1 MRRTVLCALL
11 ALLLLT
17 TVVQAAALP
26 AALENALPDGLLE
39 ATAGGD
45 ALSGGVEWLWATAR
59 DALGG
64 ILRGSVR
71 NAALL
76 TLAALICG
84 AAEGLADG
92 AGETAA
98 RYVPY
103 CGVLAIAALT
113 TGDLRALI
121 GLGAETVDE
130 LGTLSRLLLPTLSAA
145 MAAGGLVSTASVWQV
160 TTLMACDLLSA
171 AVSRLLLPMVYCYIA
186 AAAAGAVLGEGRLDL
201 LADGLKKLVSG
212 ALKLAVVAFTGYLA
226 VAGVLTGAADRTAVK
241 AAKVVISGAIPV
253 VGGVL
258 SDAAE
263 SVLGAAGTLRGTVG
277 VLGVLAI
284 GAVCLTPLLRLGV
297 QFLLYKL
304 AAFASGLMGTKALGD
319 FLDRL
324 GEAFALVFAMTA
336 ACALVLLVAMLVAAT
351 MVVG

>member
-1 MRRTVLCALL
+1 MRRTILCAAL

-17 TVVQAAALP
+17 TAAYAAELP
-26 AALENALPDGLLE
+26 AALESALPDGLLE
-39 ATAGGD
+39 ATEGGD
-45 ALSGGVEWLWATAR
+45 ALGGGIEWLLEAAR
-59 DALGG
+59 NALGD
-64 ILRGSVR
+64 ILRGGVR

-76 TLAALICG
+76 TLSALICG

-92 AGETAA
+92 VGETAA

-103 CGVLAIAALT
+103 CGVLAIATLA

-121 GLGAETVDE
+121 GLGAQTVDE
-130 LGTLSRLLLPTLSAA
+130 LGTLSKLLLPTLSAA

-160 TTLMACDLLSA
+160 TTLMACDALSA
-171 AVSRLLLPMVYCYIA
+171 AVSRLLLPLVYCYIA
-186 AAAAGAVLGEGRLDL
+186 AAAAGAVLGESRLDL
-201 LADGLKKLVSG
+201 LADGLKKLVSAG
-212 ALKLAVVAFTGYLA
+212 LKLAVIAFTGYLA
-226 VAGVLTGAADRTAVK
+226 VAGVLTGTADRTAVK

-277 VLGVLAI
+277 VLGIFAI

-297 QFLLYKL
+297 HFLLYKL
-304 AAFASGLMGTKALGD
+304 AAFASGLAGTKALGD

-336 ACALVLLVAMLVAAT
+336 ACALILLVALLVATA
-351 MVVG
+351 MVTG

>member
-39 ATAGGD
+39 ATAGGS

-201 LADGLKKLVSG
+201 LADGLKKLLPLRLTSWKSG
-212 ALKLAVVAFTGYLA
+212 DRIVPFGKQHPVLLKKLFAD
-226 VAGVLTGAADRTAVK
+226 AGIGTAERSSYPVIRGSDGTILWAA
-241 AAKVVISGAIPV
+241 
-253 VGGVL
+253 
-258 SDAAE
+258 
-263 SVLGAAGTLRGTVG
+263 
-277 VLGVLAI
+277 
-284 GAVCLTPLLRLGV
+284 LLRNGNIATVTEKTGEVL
-297 QFLLYKL
+297 
-304 AAFASGLMGTKALGD
+304 
-319 FLDRL
+319 RL
-324 GEAFALVFAMTA
+324 FVIQKHLQHQR
-336 ACALVLLVAMLVAAT
+336 
-351 MVVG
+351 

>member
-1 MRRTVLCALL
+1 MRRTLFCAAL

-17 TVVQAAALP
+17 TAVQAAELP
-26 AALENALPDGLLE
+26 AALEDALPDGLLE
-39 ATAGGD
+39 ATESGN
-45 ALSGGVEWLWATAR
+45 ALSGGVEWLWAAAR
-59 DALGG
+59 DALDG

-103 CGVLAIAALT
+103 CGVLAIAALA

-160 TTLMACDLLSA
+160 TTLMACDALSA
-171 AVSRLLLPMVYCYIA
+171 AVSRLLLPLVYCYIA
-186 AAAAGAVLGEGRLDL
+186 ASAAGAVLGESRLDL
-201 LADGLKKLVSG
+201 LADGLKKLVSAG
-212 ALKLAVVAFTGYLA
+212 LKLAVVAFTGYLA
-226 VAGVLTGAADRTAVK
+226 VAGVLTGTADRTAVK

-263 SVLGAAGTLRGTVG
+263 SVLGVF
-277 VLGVLAI
+277 AI